1 MKKLFGTD
9 GVRGRANLYPITPEI
24 ALSLGQAVARYFKN
38 GKTTHRIVIGKDTR
52 LSSYMIEFAIA
63 AGVCSM
69 GSDAVLLG
77 PMSTPGV
84 AFITKAMRADAGVM
98 ISASHNHFEDNGIK
112 FFDADGFKLGDAV
125 ELEMENIAEKQIMES
140 SDRPVGKSIGKAFRV
155 DDATGRYVEFVKRTF
170 PKALTLDGYKIVVD
184 CANGAAYKLAP
195 MILWELGADVI
206 PVAIKPNGVNINHEC
221 GALYPEGMAK
231 LVQEHGADFGMA
243 LDGDADRVILCD
255 EHKNIVDGDKVIAL
269 CAIQMAMEGTLNNSQ
284 IVGTIMSNMGVE
296 NYLKKKGI
304 GMIRT
309 PVGDRYIIE
318 EMRNRGLK
326 LGGEPSGHIIFSRH
340 TTTGDGLIAALQ
352 VLAAM
357 VRSKRKLSDLVSEIP
372 LYPQV
377 STKIT
382 VREKVPI
389 DEIFKLKQ
397 AINTLETRL
406 NGRGRSVVR
415 YSGTEPVLRIMIE
428 GEDAALIK
436 KELGVLESVALSCL
450 T

>member
-9 GVRGRANLYPITPEI
+9 GVRGKANLHPITPEI
-24 ALSLGQAVARYFKN
+24 ALSLGQAIARYFKN

-52 LSSYMIEFAIA
+52 RSSYMIEFAIA

-77 PMSTPGV
+77 PISTPGV
-84 AFITKAMRADAGVM
+84 AFLTKAMRADAGIM
-98 ISASHNHFEDNGIK
+98 ISASHNLFEDNGIK
-112 FFDADGFKLGDAV
+112 FFDGDGFKLSDSV
-125 ELEMENIAEKQIMES
+125 ELKIEDIVERQFDEIDK
-140 SDRPVGKSIGKAFRV
+140 RPVGEVIGKAYRV

-170 PKALTLDGYKIVVD
+170 PKSLTLDGLKIVVD

-195 MILWELGADVI
+195 MILWELGAEVV
-206 PVAIKPNGVNINHEC
+206 PVAIKPNGININKDC
-221 GALYPEGMAK
+221 GALYPETMAR
-231 LVQEHGADFGMA
+231 LVKEEKADMGMA

-255 EHKNIVDGDKVIAL
+255 ENKNIIDGDKVIAL
-269 CAIQMAMEGTLNNSQ
+269 CAVQMALEGTLSKNK
-284 IVGTIMSNMGVE
+284 IVGTVMSNMGVE
-296 NYLKKKGI
+296 NYLKQKGI
-304 GMIRT
+304 DMVRT
-309 PVGDRYIIE
+309 QVGDRYIIE
-318 EMRNRGLK
+318 EMRNKEIK

-357 VRSKRKLSDLVSEIP
+357 VHSKRKLSDMVSEIP

-382 VREKVPI
+382 VKDQKPLDEVP
-389 DEIFKLKQ
+389 ELTK
-397 AINTLETRL
+397 AIMDLEARMKGK
-406 NGRGRSVVR
+406 GRTVVR

-428 GEDAALIK
+428 GECAETIK
-436 KELGVLESVALSCL
+436 KELDGLQKVALACL
-450 T
+450 A